1 MHGEAPA
8 ILSPSSSF
16 LRMPLIHYPSLL
28 RPPRHPVLKQQ
39 YNVLLLLC
47 VRCRGEKEESFSFTV
62 LIFWQSAVHSGAG
75 GIWGCTAAEARSAS
89 ADPKENLIF
98 ILKLQSATFHLEEK

>member
-8 ILSPSSSF
+8 ILSSSSSF

-75 GIWGCTAAEARSAS
+75 GDLGVYSC
-89 ADPKENLIF
+89 
-98 ILKLQSATFHLEEK
+98 